1 MIRAKEMFY
10 FLVASIVVGYLFA
23 FKQLLTGNLSPWLNY
38 SILAFIMII
47 LNALACELAVL
58 RFGCDAEYRLWGT
71 QNIPWTV
78 KKLLSHLRE
87 KERFKK
93 EVPLWL
99 IVPLVCIFV
108 TLGLVKWLA
117 VLVFEAVPVH
127 LSRMK
132 KGRLYAELTEWDLAL
147 IASLGPLV
155 SVLLAVVSKI
165 ISGDLAS
172 GIFFDFAKM
181 NIWYALFNLLPLS
194 DFNGA
199 KIFYGSKILWA
210 FLFIFTLVILILLL
224 GPTKIIATLI
234 AAAIIGI
241 IAVVLMFLLFERRRR

>member
-1 MIRAKEMFY
+1 MIRAKEIFY

-23 FKQLLTGNLSPWLNY
+23 FKQLLTGNLSSWLIY

-47 LNALACELAVL
+47 LNALACEIAVS

-71 QNIPWTV
+71 RNISWTV
-78 KKLLSHLRE
+78 KKLFRHLRE

-147 IASLGPLV
+147 IASLGPLIN
-155 SVLLAVVSKI
+155 VLIAIVSKF
-165 ISGDLAS
+165 ISGRLAS
-172 GIFFDFAKM
+172 GNLFEIFAVM
-181 NIWYALFNLLPLS
+181 NIWYAFFNLLPLS

-210 FLFIFTLVILILLL
+210 FLFIFTLVILILL
-224 GPTKIIATLI
+224 GITNIVTTLI
-234 AAAIIGI
+234 AA
-241 IAVVLMFLLFERRRR
+241 VVLGLISVVLIFLFFERRHR

>member
-1 MIRAKEMFY
+1 MIRAKEIFY

-71 QNIPWTV
+71 RNIPWTV
-78 KKLLSHLRE
+78 KKLFSHLRE

-99 IVPLVCIFV
+99 IVPLVCIFA

-165 ISGDLAS
+165 ISGGL
-172 GIFFDFAKM
+172 FEVFATM
-181 NIWYALFNLLPLS
+181 NIWYAFFNLLPLS

-210 FLFIFTLVILILLL
+210 FLFIFTLVILILL
-224 GPTKIIATLI
+224 GITNIVTTLI
-234 AAAIIGI
+234 AAAILGI
-241 IAVVLMFLLFERRRR
+241 IAVVLMFLLFDRKSR

>member
-1 MIRAKEMFY
+1 MIRAKEIVY

-23 FKQLLTGNLSPWLNY
+23 FRQFNLSSWLIY
-38 SILAFIMII
+38 SILAFIMIF

-58 RFGCDAEYRLWGT
+58 KFGCDAEYRLWGT
-71 QNIPWTV
+71 RNIPWTV
-78 KKLLSHLRE
+78 KKLFGHLRG

-99 IVPLVCIFV
+99 IVPLLCIFA
-108 TLGLVKWLA
+108 TLGFVKWLS

-127 LSRMK
+127 ISRMK
-132 KGRLYAELTEWDLAL
+132 KGRLYADLTEWDLAL

-155 SVLLAVVSKI
+155 NILIAIVSKLI
-165 ISGDLAS
+165 AGSSAS
-172 GIFFDFAKM
+172 GSLFGVFATM
-181 NIWYALFNLLPLS
+181 NIWYAFFNLLPLS

-210 FLFIFTLVILILLL
+210 FLFIFTLVILILL
-224 GPTKIIATLI
+224 GITNVVTTVI
-234 AAAIIGI
+234 AAVILGL
-241 IAVVLMFLLFERRRR
+241 IAVVFMFLLFEKRRR